1 MVIWLHLQYNFKDP
15 NKVKRI
21 RNYALKCN
29 LYLYFLILQKL
40 QISGKKCW
48 CQSSRG
54 VIYIFY
60 IMSFLSC
67 HLYIFWIF
75 FNQSILVPSFIM
87 VGYVRQI
94 LGPRLPPIHE
104 QPLKGPSWIA
114 FLFLKKL
121 QTFRPQHRCIPI
133 AKFLIIRNTGVFL
146 FWKTSA
152 NDCCIIFLM
161 IHYHT
166 NLKLQGS
173 DCMTTSGFKV
183 ESHV

>member
-1 MVIWLHLQYNFKDP
+1 M
-15 NKVKRI
+15 
-21 RNYALKCN
+21 
-29 LYLYFLILQKL
+29 YFLILQKL

-87 VGYVRQI
+87 VGYVWQI

-133 AKFLIIRNTGVFL
+133 AKFLIIPILKNICNRLLYNFFNASLSYKPKASRFRLYDSVRLEGRVTGLVF
-146 FWKTSA
+146 
-152 NDCCIIFLM
+152 C
-161 IHYHT
+161 
-166 NLKLQGS
+166 
-173 DCMTTSGFKV
+173 
-183 ESHV
+183 